1 MTAHIFEVTAITGRK
16 FRIMSTSEELAV
28 VEALKRMSQYEA
40 SKGAVATRRIETAG

>member
-1 MTAHIFEVTAITGRK
+1 MTAQLFEVTAITGRK

-40 SKGAVATRRIETAG
+40 GVGAIATRRIETAA